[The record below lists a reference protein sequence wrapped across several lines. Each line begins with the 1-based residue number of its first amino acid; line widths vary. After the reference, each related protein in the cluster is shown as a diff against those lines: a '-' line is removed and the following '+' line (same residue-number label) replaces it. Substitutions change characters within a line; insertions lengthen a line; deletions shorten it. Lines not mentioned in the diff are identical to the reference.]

1 MVCCKWTKMQ
11 DFSAQCRFAL
21 CRFTKIKTAYFLT
34 KWVEDVLLLRS
45 NDGSFSLRNWKWAHR
60 GKTLTV
66 NFVENLS
73 FKQQRRRRWHKL
85 FKERRAIHV
94 RSAPRVY
101 ASTHM
106 VYGRTYT
113 IPKNGNC
120 VRVTN
125 DTHSIFIQFHRSL
138 FVWLNL

>member
-1 MVCCKWTKMQ
+1 MNGKARLFSTMSLCVMSIHQ
-11 DFSAQCRFAL
+11 DKNCVH
-21 CRFTKIKTAYFLT
+21 LT
-34 KWVEDVLLLRS
+34 KWMEDVLLLRS
-45 NDGSFSLRNWKWAHR
+45 NDGSFSLRNWKWTHR

-66 NFVENLS
+66 NFVENFS
-73 FKQQRRRRWHKL
+73 IKQQRRRRRCHKL

-113 IPKNGNC
+113 MPKNGNC

-125 DTHSIFIQFHRSL
+125 DTHSIFIQFRRTL